1 MVTMLARRVGLFLK
15 GIAAAIAT
23 VSLLAMPL
31 SPAAAA
37 PAKKA
42 VAATHHKGPARTAGN
57 AKTAK
62 SKARAATRVQA
73 KNRTRGAAKVVVKQA
88 AVTRH
93 VNGRHKVT
101 LTRSHR
107 TVAAGPVL
115 VSFGHQAG
123 LQRAVGPLDLTSSA
137 ALVVDQD
144 THEVLVRKNDRV
156 ALPIASLTKLMTG
169 LILASAQLP
178 ADQPITITE
187 ADVDTLKNSSS
198 RLAVGTTLTRGELM
212 HLALMSSENRAAH
225 ALARTFPGGL
235 EHFVELMNARAR
247 SLGMTETHYVEPT
260 GLSSD
265 NRSSAHD
272 LALLVQAAYHD
283 PILRELTTSH
293 GFEVAT
299 GRGRVLE
306 YHNTNPLIR
315 DSDWD
320 IGLQKTGYIWEA
332 GRCLVMQTTVSG
344 RRLIMVFLDA
354 GSTRDRTD
362 DAERVRHW
370 VERQTTIARAA
381 AHKVAQAD
389 QDTGT

>member
-15 GIAAAIAT
+15 GVAAVIAT
-23 VSLLAMPL
+23 VSLVAMPL

-42 VAATHHKGPARTAGN
+42 VAATHHKGPAKTAGHT
-57 AKTAK
+57 KTVK
-62 SKARAATRVQA
+62 SKAHTAAGVQA
-73 KNRTRGAAKVVVKQA
+73 KNRTRGAAKIVVKQA

-93 VNGRHKVT
+93 VNGRHKVV
-101 LTRSHR
+101 LARSHR
-107 TVAAGPVL
+107 AVAAGPVL

-137 ALVVDQD
+137 ALVMDQD
-144 THEVLVRKNDRV
+144 THEVLVRKNDHV

-169 LILASAQLP
+169 LILSSAQLP
-178 ADQPITITE
+178 MDQPITITE

-235 EHFVELMNARAR
+235 EHFVDLMNARAR
-247 SLGMTETHYVEPT
+247 SIGMTETHYVEPT

-272 LALLVQAAYHD
+272 LALLVQVAYKD
-283 PILRELTTSH
+283 PILRQLTTSQ

-299 GRGRVLE
+299 GRGRMLE
-306 YHNTNPLIR
+306 YHNTNRLVR
-315 DSDWD
+315 DPDWD

-332 GRCLVMQTTVSG
+332 GRCLVMQATLGG

-354 GSTRDRTD
+354 GSTRSRTD

-370 VERQTTIARAA
+370 VERQATMARAA
-381 AHKVAQAD
+381 AHKVAQSD
-389 QDTGT
+389 QDTGA